1 MPILRLRFN
10 SALAIAGVVILALLP
25 ALPIGQYWLIFMLV
39 VFLYLAMANMWNLLG
54 GYSGL
59 VSLGQPAFVGLGG
72 YMTAVIAMIGLSPFL
87 GVLAGGAAGGAFAL
101 LISIPVFRMRGMYF
115 AVGTLVMASA
125 LELWFLQWIP
135 PGAAL
140 GTWGGSGLA
149 IKAASEFTTWQL
161 YYSALIVGVGSM
173 VLLRLVLNSKIGL
186 GLIAIRD
193 NETTASTSGVNVF
206 RLKLYSFLI
215 SAIITGIA
223 GGGYYLYQGYIGP
236 SAAFSIEWT
245 IILLSACILG
255 GIRTFNGPFVG
266 VVITVELQQF
276 LARYTGI
283 DLLVMGAIVVLVI
296 TVAPK
301 GVLGMIQGRQSPGT
315 SRP

>member
-1 MPILRLRFN
+1 MPIPKLRSN
-10 SALAIAGVVILALLP
+10 SLLVIAGVAILVLLP
-25 ALPIGQYWLIFMLV
+25 ALPIRQYWLIFMFVVLV
-39 VFLYLAMANMWNLLG
+39 YLAMANMWNLLG

-87 GVLAGGAAGGAFAL
+87 GVLAGGAVGGGFAL

-149 IKAASEFTTWQL
+149 IKAASEFTTSQL
-161 YYSALIVGVGSM
+161 YYSALIVGVASM
-173 VLLRLVLNSKIGL
+173 VLLRLVLKSKIGL

-193 NETTASTSGVNVF
+193 NETTASISGVNVF

-215 SAIITGIA
+215 SAFITGIA
-223 GGGYYLYQGYIGP
+223 GGVFYLYQGYIGP

-255 GIRTFNGPFVG
+255 GIGTFYGPLVG
-266 VVITVELQQF
+266 VLITVTLQQF
-276 LARYTGI
+276 LARYTGA
-283 DLLVMGAIVVLVI
+283 DLLIMGAIIVVVI

-301 GVLGMIQGRQSPGT
+301 GVFGMIQDRHLIET
-315 SRP
+315 SKK